1 LRLKKL
7 LLISSL
13 VVLMSACNKAPE
25 ACIDNG
31 QTSVST
37 GTPVNFASCS
47 KHTMSQEWF
56 MSGPAGA
63 PENTMGWSDAQFTHT
78 FTVTG
83 TYIVTLKAYS
93 KFSFMGEMSETTQTI
108 TVQ

>member
-1 LRLKKL
+1 
-7 LLISSL
+7 
-13 VVLMSACNKAPE
+13 
-25 ACIDNG
+25 
-31 QTSVST
+31 
-37 GTPVNFASCS
+37 
-47 KHTMSQEWF
+47 